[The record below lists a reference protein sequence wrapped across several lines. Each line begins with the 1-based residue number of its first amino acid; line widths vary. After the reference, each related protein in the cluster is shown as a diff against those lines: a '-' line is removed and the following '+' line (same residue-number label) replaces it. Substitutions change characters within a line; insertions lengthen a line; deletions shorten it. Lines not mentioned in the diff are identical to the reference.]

1 MGTALIGGVTM
12 ATAAFDAFAQQQMH
26 ALGGTRSA
34 QNFRGPSGDHMLLR
48 MVGDR
53 PWLLG
58 PDAKRFSQHLALAL
72 AREVAGPVTH
82 YWLEV
87 EQQEVL
93 VTSSYVT
100 PAGGIQELE
109 LELPEEVTSTYQ
121 DDDLPYR
128 PPNDMVTI
136 KVARALVHG
145 LGRLQDKPGRD
156 WATMWNW
163 GGEPGEEILGV
174 FRLPRSL
181 PSWPHQPRPPSP
193 PPALPAPPV
202 LRRRKVT

>member
-12 ATAAFDAFAQQQMH
+12 ATAVFDAFVRQQML
-26 ALGGTRSA
+26 ALGGTRSQ

-145 LGRLQDKPGRD
+145 SDLAQDKPG
-156 WATMWNW
+156 WAAMWNW

-181 PSWPHQPRPPSP
+181 PPWPQQPKPPSP
-193 PPALPAPPV
+193 PALPTPPV